1 MLLKRRTGM
10 MTPAARKRFRARAHS
25 LKPVVETGRPGLT
38 DNVMLAIE
46 EALDHHELIKIR
58 LGCDQRE
65 DRRLQAEQICVA
77 TGAELV
83 QLIGKIAIVYR
94 NNPDKRD

>member
-1 MLLKRRTGM
+1 
-10 MTPAARKRFRARAHS
+10 MTPEARKRFRALAHS
-25 LKPVVETGRPGLT
+25 LKPVVGTGQAGLT
-38 DNVMLAIE
+38 RNVLRAIE

-58 LGCDQRE
+58 LGSDQRD
-65 DRRLQAEQICVA
+65 DRKCQAEQICRT

-94 NNPDKRD
+94 KNPDKAVGAYL

>member
-1 MLLKRRTGM
+1 MKRRPGIL
-10 MTPAARKRFRARAHS
+10 TPEARKHFRARGHS
-25 LKPVVETGRPGLT
+25 LKPVVATGHAGLT
-38 DNVMLAIE
+38 DNVMAAIE

-58 LGCDQRE
+58 LGCNQRE
-65 DRRLQAEQICVA
+65 DRKLQAERICRT

-94 NNPDKRD
+94 KNPDQSD